1 LEAVESKVRITK
13 KKSLVNAIEEELEL
27 CFLFLCCFWFSYR
40 TLHYLL
46 KLSSLFFFVG
56 IFILFYLLF
65 WVLVVDQ
72 RDGTCGEV

>member
-1 LEAVESKVRITK
+1 MNSKIIPFEAVESKERKTK

-46 KLSSLFFFVG
+46 KLSSLFFLCGYFY
-56 IFILFYLLF
+56 FILFTLLGF
-65 WVLVVDQ
+65 
-72 RDGTCGEV
+72 GC